1 MKKTIFYI
9 LFVFTLFAASCE
21 REVILPGGNEPAHPE
36 GTVPVYIN
44 MEVGDVSFVGE
55 EPLTKAATDAEK
67 KIQDFWVLQFNGAL
81 SSSTLVAAQLIS
93 YNSENLDENVLFLYP
108 SEGATHRIVILTN
121 QPTGTNNLFTTG
133 MTYDNLLS
141 RSYSTETMRAY
152 ISNNGGIIPMS
163 GYTDAVIT
171 AKMTLSCTVTRNVA
185 KVTFNLSKTTSDY
198 SLDSLFICNV
208 PSQSYLYPHGRTGV
222 FPTADADR
230 ININLGSLASISS
243 TATEFTFYIPV
254 NQAGTSASS
263 TSANRRRAYAPIPA
277 TFLTVRGQKT
287 IDGAPALIY
296 YHKYIGTNETTNF
309 NVLPNNT
316 YTYNYRIT
324 GSNIG
329 TNTNIEKSEINN
341 CYIAPKSSS
350 SQTITIDVAEMVN
363 RYWKKELYK
372 VHPSDT
378 DLEMETLWSEGEA
391 DGETTNASLSS
402 YPLSFSRTAATTKY
416 VITIPANAVGNY
428 VVAIKKGGV
437 VRWSYHIWCPETD
450 PTITTMPLP
459 NTSSSSK
466 IVMRLNLGATFDIIG
481 NWDFFES
488 ISPTIRRRNWGLYYQ
503 WGRKDPFKESGTLS
517 SIVSNQQTI
526 EYSIL
531 NPEKYISSSNNW
543 TSSTETLWTAG
554 KTMYDPCPKGWRVIS
569 RSTWSGVTTRG
580 SYFLW
585 FLINGRVIYYNT
597 SNQNYFGPAGYRNE
611 SGDLTATGTN
621 IFGWTCD
628 AYDQNKSYGVFSS
641 YSNEASVSNSY
652 NKVCAMP
659 LRCQKIE

>member
-9 LFVFTLFAASCE
+9 LFVFTFFAASCE
-21 REVILPGGNEPAHPE
+21 RDIIVPGGNEPAHPE

-81 SSSTLVAAQLIS
+81 SSSPLIAAQLIS

-316 YTYNYRIT
+316 YTYTYRIT

-341 CYIAPKSSS
+341 CYIAPSSTS

-378 DLEMETLWSEGEA
+378 DLTMETMWSEGEA
-391 DGETTNASLSS
+391 DGSSSNASLSS

-416 VITIPANAVGNY
+416 VITVPANAVGNY
-428 VVAIKKGGV
+428 VVAIKKNGV

-450 PTITTMPLP
+450 PRNTDWRLP
-459 NTSSSSK
+459 NTSSSTV
-466 IVMRLNLGATFDIIG
+466 VMRLNLGATADLTG
-481 NWDFFES
+481 TWDFFNALS
-488 ISPTIRRRNWGLYYQ
+488 STTRRQTWGLYYQ

-517 SIVSNQQTI
+517 SIVSKQQTI

-569 RSTWSGVTTRG
+569 TSTWNGVDTSSG
-580 SYFLW
+580 W
-585 FLINGRVIYYNT
+585 FWTLIGGRIIYAWNT
-597 SNQNYFGPAGYRNE
+597 EQNYLGPNGYRNE
-611 SGDLTATGTN
+611 NGVLTSTDTY
-621 IFGWTCD
+621 IFGWTCN
-628 AYDQNKSYGVFSS
+628 ASDQNTSYALYSS
-641 YSNEASVSNSY
+641 IDTNPTISNAY
-652 NKVCAMP
+652 NKSRALP
-659 LRCQKIE
+659 LRCQKIQ

>member
-81 SSSTLVAAQLIS
+81 SSSPLVAAQLIS

-316 YTYNYRIT
+316 YTYTYRIT

-341 CYIAPKSSS
+341 CYIAPSSTS

-378 DLEMETLWSEGEA
+378 DLTMETMWSEGEA
-391 DGETTNASLSS
+391 DGSSSNASLSS

-416 VITIPANAVGNY
+416 VITVPANAVGNY
-428 VVAIKKGGV
+428 VVAIKKNGV
-437 VRWSYHIWCPETD
+437 VRWSYHIWCPEIDPRNTD
-450 PTITTMPLP
+450 WRLP
-459 NTSSSSK
+459 NTSSSTV
-466 IVMRLNLGATFDIIG
+466 VMRLNLGATADLTG
-481 NWDFFES
+481 TWDFFKALS
-488 ISPTIRRRNWGLYYQ
+488 TITRRQTWGLYYQ

-517 SIVSNQQTI
+517 SIVSDQQTI

-531 NPEKYISSSNNW
+531 NPEKYISTSNNW

-554 KTMYDPCPKGWRVIS
+554 KTMYDPCPKGWRVICT
-569 RSTWSGVTTRG
+569 STWNGVDTSSG
-580 SYFLW
+580 W
-585 FLINGRVIYYNT
+585 FWSLIGGRIIYAWDAE
-597 SNQNYFGPAGYRNE
+597 QNYLGPNGYRNE
-611 SGDLTATGTN
+611 NGVLTSTGTY
-621 IFGWTCD
+621 IFSWTCNASNQNTSYALYSSITTNPTISN
-628 AYDQNKSYGVFSS
+628 AYNKSR
-641 YSNEASVSNSY
+641 
-652 NKVCAMP
+652 AMP
-659 LRCQKIE
+659 LRCQKIQ